1 MIQAGKEIKGF
12 SEDAFKYLLAIK
24 YPGNVRELENM
35 IQRAVILAGN
45 EQTLSLN
52 HLQTEWK
59 EGQPTIKTITDLRSD
74 IQLSSLPKLVEE
86 FEKKYIS
93 QSLESNQGNIS
104 KTAIEL
110 GLSRAGLYKKL
121 KRYNLD

>member
-1 MIQAGKEIKGF
+1 MLQVGKDIIGF
-12 SEDAFKYLLAIK
+12 SEDALNYLLSNK

-45 EQTLSLN
+45 EQILSLN
-52 HLQTEWK
+52 HLQTEW
-59 EGQPTIKTITDLRSD
+59 EGSRPTIGIITDLRPD
-74 IQLSSLPKLVEE
+74 IKLSSLPKLVEE

-104 KTAIEL
+104 KTATDL

-121 KRYNLD
+121 KRYNLN